1 MTDVRSGWNRLSCY
15 TLMLYF
21 LHVTVFVLLRAG
33 IWFVLQVHM

>member
-1 MTDVRSGWNRLSCY
+1 MTLTLEVVGID

-21 LHVTVFVLLRAG
+21 MHVTLLVLLRAG